1 MDQPQDELEPVV
13 GGWQEV
19 ALPCAV
25 PSPSCWCAHSHSRS
39 IQEGLRQ
46 AKKAGDDKK
55 LGMVAS
61 RK

>member
-1 MDQPQDELEPVV
+1 MNGKRCFGLCHACERNWLTIASLCLLAPLTP
-13 GGWQEV
+13 
-19 ALPCAV
+19 
-25 PSPSCWCAHSHSRS
+25 RS
-39 IQEGLRQ
+39 IQEGLKQ

>member
-1 MDQPQDELEPVV
+1 MEERQLHQARLADGIERKREHV
-13 GGWQEV
+13 EK
-19 ALPCAV
+19 
-25 PSPSCWCAHSHSRS
+25 S